1 MSSPVLSPL
10 QCAVQL
16 RASVLQ
22 LARRLR
28 PGLEAEGMGTL
39 KLSVLSRL
47 GRQGAM
53 SPTELARGE
62 GVGLQSLTRL
72 IAELEAE
79 GWVRRS
85 DDPADG
91 RRSLLAL
98 TRQGSAGLRAAVAA
112 AEQAMATHLEALPAD
127 ELALLQKA
135 CGLLDHLEQSLSAS
149 GGFRAQLGE

>member
-62 GVGLQSLTRL
+62 GVRLQSLTRL

-91 RRSLLAL
+91 RRSLLAPTPAGVACL
-98 TRQGSAGLRAAVAA
+98 RSAGPTGTCAQCHRRLSCPTQRMSACAIPACLCQCPLRVVFL
-112 AEQAMATHLEALPAD
+112 TSRLPP
-127 ELALLQKA
+127 
-135 CGLLDHLEQSLSAS
+135 
-149 GGFRAQLGE
+149 

>member
-1 MSSPVLSPL
+1 
-10 QCAVQL
+10 
-16 RASVLQ
+16 
-22 LARRLR
+22 
-28 PGLEAEGMGTL
+28 MGTL

-62 GVGLQSLTRL
+62 GVRLQSLTRL

-98 TRQGSAGLRAAVAA
+98 TPAGVAGA
-112 AEQAMATHLEALPAD
+112 KLFHQRHQHL
-127 ELALLQKA
+127 
-135 CGLLDHLEQSLSAS
+135 
-149 GGFRAQLGE
+149 